1 MGWKFPG
8 EQTLGALLPPLYPH
22 THMSTL
28 LGSPARAE
36 SHLPSVSK
44 LPPHLHLYTDEA
56 PNRETGS
63 KEITQIKPFPGTN
76 GRWSQTVECVSRQT
90 ITGHLVEGNTDFYLP
105 SLHNADLQFCRSELH
120 TII

>member
-1 MGWKFPG
+1 MGWKFPR
-8 EQTLGALLPPLYPH
+8 EQTLGALLPPLHPH

-36 SHLPSVSK
+36 SHLASVSK

-63 KEITQIKPFPGTN
+63 KEITQMKPFPEMN
-76 GRWSQTVECVSRQT
+76 GRWNQTVECVSRQT
-90 ITGHLVEGNTDFYLP
+90 LTGHLFEGNTDF
-105 SLHNADLQFCRSELH
+105 
-120 TII
+120 